1 VYKTLDAKQSIIDEM
16 NGLFPALSKK
26 LIERMIRELTVR
38 EKRDGDERIVYHA
51 TPQCW
56 SDLTVD

>member
-1 VYKTLDAKQSIIDEM
+1 
-16 NGLFPALSKK
+16 
-26 LIERMIRELTVR
+26 MIKDLTVR

-56 SDLTVD
+56 SELTVD

>member
-1 VYKTLDAKQSIIDEM
+1 M
-16 NGLFPALSKK
+16 NAQYPTLSKK
-26 LIERMIRELTVR
+26 LIERMIKDLTVK

-56 SDLTVD
+56 SELSVDQ